1 METGV
6 RKRMTPIGG
15 VVPVVDEVEQ
25 DECWKSE
32 GVQILMRE
40 LRSTVEDVAWKLPTS
55 AIDRIEVLKSFL
67 RIVIIL
73 LTIALYH
80 RYFH

>member
-1 METGV
+1 M
-6 RKRMTPIGG
+6 RKRTTPIDA
-15 VVPVVDEVEQ
+15 PVVDEVEQ

-40 LRSTVEDVAWKLPTS
+40 LKSTVEDVAWKLPTS
-55 AIDRIEVLKSFL
+55 AIDRFEVLKSL
-67 RIVIIL
+67 LKTVIVL